1 MHCRR
6 CAANAAACLTTFM
19 GRKENDME
27 RKKTADE
34 GYPVYLF
41 FEGNN
46 FEAQKFFGAHL
57 IKRGGEEGVM
67 FRLWAPHAR
76 AVSVVGDFNSWLP
89 GSHPM
94 EKVD

>member
-57 IKRGGEEGVM
+57 IKR
-67 FRLWAPHAR
+67 
-76 AVSVVGDFNSWLP
+76 FN
-89 GSHPM
+89 
-94 EKVD
+94 